1 MRAFI
6 GIRLPDEI
14 REALVRLQEEL
25 GASGADVKWV
35 APASLHVTL
44 KFLDEITE
52 AQRQAVEASLRRLAG
67 TEPGFALGVAGVGAF
82 PSMSAPRVVWVGL
95 SEDREAVARIAQA
108 IEREGT
114 TIGLPREERPFS
126 PHLTLGR
133 VRSSRHLAALTQRL
147 SASTWQPPPPWRV
160 SLLTLYHSILG
171 ATGPTYTVLGEF
183 PLGA

>member
-14 REALVRLQEEL
+14 REALARLQEEL

-35 APASLHVTL
+35 APSSLHVTL

-52 AQRQAVEASLRRLAG
+52 AQRQPVEASLRRLAG
-67 TEPGFALGVAGVGAF
+67 TEPGFALGLDGVGAF

-108 IEREGT
+108 IERAEPTKFNRGGEAAKSAIEMAT
-114 TIGLPREERPFS
+114 VMRALRAGEETPVSVKRETSATKRAPRKR
-126 PHLTLGR
+126 R
-133 VRSSRHLAALTQRL
+133 A
-147 SASTWQPPPPWRV
+147 
-160 SLLTLYHSILG
+160 
-171 ATGPTYTVLGEF
+171 
-183 PLGA
+183 